1 MAILIFFYL
10 YLIQKNSII
19 CTVCTI
25 IWADKVYLERKREAY
40 LKWWKQVLLNSH
52 SPLGF
57 PGSYSAGGPGTG
69 IIPPFYQGDKQL
81 CYSCLFFYILTENVI
96 LLQVLIYC
104 VWWINDFT
112 FNKYSWL
119 SSFFK
124 WVHIFFYHK
133 TEDWLWKTFL
143 ILTADQSKWNFMV
156 ICCICF
162 WIFFY
167 FELGIANVANLWM
180 FFWITHDILTFF
192 WKYVL

>member
-1 MAILIFFYL
+1 MDSLAVTRPVDQALASSL
-10 YLIQKNSII
+10 LSI
-19 CTVCTI
+19 
-25 IWADKVYLERKREAY
+25 KVTNNCVTA
-40 LKWWKQVLLNSH
+40 
-52 SPLGF
+52 
-57 PGSYSAGGPGTG
+57 A
-69 IIPPFYQGDKQL
+69 
-81 CYSCLFFYILTENVI
+81 CFFYILTEDVI

-112 FNKYSWL
+112 FNKCSWL
-119 SSFFK
+119 FSFFK